1 MMVMMMR
8 NVNPDDAAL
17 ANNHSLSLS
26 LSKSIQFSF
35 GKCSEFCSYDEV
47 RIDHK
52 FVDLH
57 HNHAN

>member
-26 LSKSIQFSF
+26 KSIQFLF
-35 GKCSEFCSYDEV
+35 GKCSEFCSYNEV